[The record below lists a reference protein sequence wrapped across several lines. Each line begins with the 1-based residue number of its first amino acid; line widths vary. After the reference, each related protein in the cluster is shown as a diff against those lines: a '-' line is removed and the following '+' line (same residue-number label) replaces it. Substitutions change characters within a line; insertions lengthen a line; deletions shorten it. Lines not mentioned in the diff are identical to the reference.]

1 MKKPFSES
9 TLRSFTKQIDDILE
23 FQHEDHDQT
32 FISYMINHINNLIF
46 VADKDNHF
54 VYVNDTVVH
63 KYGYTKDQLLS
74 MSIKDLDINF
84 NLEKWDI
91 PFIEILKQKQKLESH
106 SIHKGAN
113 GKLYPVFIRAHY
125 VEYEGKAYNFGV
137 VEDESY
143 IQKLIDAQDGFV
155 ILSDGVKLVMANQHV
170 LDFFAYKDFIPFIHQ
185 HGCICD
191 FFIEEAGFI
200 NNHPSW
206 IQKVLHA
213 PHNDAKVKMKN
224 IQTNQNHIFLVRAK
238 SFDETRYVVTFTDI
252 SELEHYKE
260 MLENQA
266 ITDGMTSLY
275 NRRYFNKILPREISR
290 AKRDNKKLVFMML
303 DVDFFKQYNDIYGHM
318 IGDEALISVAKTM
331 QQCFNRGSDFC
342 FRLGGEEFGI
352 IFAYDSLDATL
363 SQAQQL
369 RTSIEELHIEHS
381 KNSVSSYLSVSIGV
395 AVVDG
400 SISSELLYSFADRE
414 LYKAKNDGRNR
425 VSFYMQDS

>member
-1 MKKPFSES
+1 MQKPFNES
-9 TLRSFTKQIDDILE
+9 ALRSFTKQIDDILE
-23 FQHEDHDQT
+23 YQHEDHNQT

-46 VADKDNHF
+46 VTNQNNRF
-54 VYVNDTVVH
+54 VYVNDTVIQ
-63 KYGYTKDQLLS
+63 KYGYTKDQLLT
-74 MSIKDLDINF
+74 MSIGDLDINF
-84 NLEKWDI
+84 DEQQQEI
-91 PFIEILKQKQKLESH
+91 PLIEVLKKKQKLESH

-125 VEYEGKAYNFGV
+125 VEYEGEAYNFGV

-143 IQKLIDAQDGFV
+143 IQKLLDAQDGFV
-155 ILSDGVKLVMANQHV
+155 ILSDGKKLVMANQHV

-191 FFIEEAGFI
+191 FFIEETGFI

-238 SFDETRYVVTFTDI
+238 SFDETRYVITFTDI
-252 SELEHYKE
+252 TELEHYKE

-266 ITDGMTSLY
+266 ITDGMTALY
-275 NRRYFNKILPREISR
+275 NRRYFNKILLREISR
-290 AKRDNKKLVFMML
+290 AKRDEKKLVFMML
-303 DVDFFKQYNDIYGHM
+303 DVDFFKQYNDSYGHLD
-318 IGDEALISVAKTM
+318 GDEALIKVAKTM

-342 FRLGGEEFGI
+342 FRLGGEEFGV
-352 IFAYDSLDATL
+352 IFAYESLDATL

-369 RTSIEELHIEHS
+369 RKSIEELHIEHS
-381 KNSVSSYLSVSIGV
+381 KNSVSSYLTVSIGI

-400 SISSELLYSFADRE
+400 SISAESLYSLADHE

-425 VSFYMQDS
+425 ISFYMQDS